1 MVQYHLARNG
11 QQLGVFSEDEIRSG
25 MTTGKF
31 LPDDLLWSEGMSD
44 WQPAGGRF
52 QAPVVALPQSPA
64 VTDATAY
71 NPYAAPKA
79 NVLPAA
85 AANVQLA
92 SLGKRLG
99 AFLLDAL
106 VGMMV
111 CGIPYFILMMELE
124 AGGKNGQTPEFTPT
138 AIGSLVCLV
147 LGGLA
152 LLIVNLVLLT
162 TRGQSLAK
170 MWLGIRI
177 VSHPDAQLPGFV
189 RAVLLRAFVNGLIG
203 AVPCIGFLYSIVD
216 GCFVF
221 RDDRRCIHDLI
232 AGTQV
237 IEGNPPKA

>member
-1 MVQYHLARNG
+1 MA
-11 QQLGVFSEDEIRSG
+11 
-25 MTTGKF
+25 
-31 LPDDLLWSEGMSD
+31 D

-52 QAPVVALPQSPA
+52 QAPVVALSQSPVVA
-64 VTDATAY
+64 DTSAY

-106 VGMMV
+106 VGMIV
-111 CGIPYFILMMELE
+111 FGVPYVVLMMELS
-124 AGGKNGQTPEFTPT
+124 AGDKSGQPPDFTPT
-138 AIGSLVCLV
+138 AIGALVFLV
-147 LGGLA
+147 LGGLG
-152 LLIVNLVLLT
+152 LLIINLVLLT
-162 TRGQSLAK
+162 TRGQSLGK

-177 VSHPDAQLPGFV
+177 VGHPDAELPGFV
-189 RAVLLRAFVNGLIG
+189 KAVLLRAFVNGLIG
-203 AVPCIGFLYSIVD
+203 AVPCLGPLYSIVD